1 MYRVF
6 VIRDDPEAFLRA
18 MLVPL
23 KAARRGEPL
32 PGVPFSREA
41 VANAF
46 VMLGL
51 LPTARAEEILAEYR
65 PGLEAKGF
73 RMGVLTGELSVRPGA
88 HGYAEARAAEAG
100 TLTRLPLA
108 FAPGPVPIALDGMDL
123 SLTWATLMPGGVWLR
138 LRATGQDDGQVSR
151 PPKAPR
157 RPYRV
162 LPFQR
167 VVQAIQSGLSV
178 TDDLGQ
184 AYRLRP
190 IRGGG
195 LVTPERPG
203 LSKYQWRGEMMAEPE
218 HRLAEPDAGRTAR
231 WLEFAT
237 PSGPGAR
244 VDLLSPAP
252 VATGEAEPP
261 WPTPAEGYLAVL
273 GAATSMTIAT
283 DGGTV
288 ELDTARIAATVAD
301 ALLWVGALP
310 PDSALLSA
318 GTTTGRGPEG
328 WREELKYLWGRQ
340 ARQRTRDVEPQRA
353 GLAVR
358 LPLRR
363 ATAVLES
370 IAARGDLVSVELYGH
385 PWVTGEYWP
394 MITPCFQVRAVDD
407 TGGEH
412 EGVPGGG
419 GGSPEGSWE
428 FWFWPPVPP
437 AAKRIRVIVSTLW
450 EAAWAEVD
458 IPGRPP
464 T

>member
-1 MYRVF
+1 V
-6 VIRDDPEAFLRA
+6 VPDDPEAFLRA

-51 LPTARAEEILAEYR
+51 LPSARAEDILAEYR
-65 PGLEAKGF
+65 PELEAKGF
-73 RMGVLTGELSVRPGA
+73 RMGVLTGELSVR
-88 HGYAEARAAEAG
+88 
-100 TLTRLPLA
+100 
-108 FAPGPVPIALDGMDL
+108 MDL
-123 SLTWATLMPGGVWLR
+123 YLTWATLTPNGMWLR
-138 LRATGQDDGQVSR
+138 LSATGSAEDEGRPSR
-151 PPKAPR
+151 PPR
-157 RPYRV
+157 RA

-184 AYRLRP
+184 AYRLRA

-195 LVTPERPG
+195 TVIAERRGPAE
-203 LSKYQWRGEMMAEPE
+203 YRWRGEMMAEPE
-218 HRLAEPDAGRTAR
+218 HRPAESDFGRTAL

-237 PSGPGAR
+237 ASGPAAR
-244 VDLLSPAP
+244 VDLRPPAQ
-252 VATGEAEPP
+252 VATGEAVPP
-261 WPTPAEGYLAVL
+261 WPTPAECYLAVL
-273 GAATSMTIAT
+273 GAAVSMTIAT

-288 ELDTARIAATVAD
+288 ELDTARITAAVAD

-318 GTTTGRGPEG
+318 RTAAGAEG

-340 ARQRTRDVEPQRA
+340 ARQRTREAEAERA

-363 ATAVLES
+363 ATAVLEG
-370 IAARGDLVSVELYGH
+370 IAARDGLVSVELYGH

-394 MITPCFQVRAVDD
+394 MIAPCFQVRAIDD
-407 TGGEH
+407 TGIEH
-412 EGVPGGG
+412 EGVPAGG

-428 FWFWPPVPP
+428 FWFWPPVDQV
-437 AAKRIRVIVSTLW
+437 ARRLRVIVSTLW
-450 EAAWAEVD
+450 EAGWAEVD
-458 IPGRPP
+458 IPGRPVR
-464 T
+464 

>member
-6 VIRDDPEAFLRA
+6 MAPDDPEAFLRT

-23 KAARRGEPL
+23 SAARRGEPL

-51 LPTARAEEILAEYR
+51 LPSARAEEILAEYR
-65 PGLEAKGF
+65 PELEAKGF

-88 HGYAEARAAEAG
+88 HGYHEARAADPDR
-100 TLTRLPLA
+100 LTRIPLA
-108 FAPGPVPIALDGMDL
+108 FAPGPVPIAIEGMDL
-123 SLTWATLMPGGVWLR
+123 NLTWATLTPSGVWLR
-138 LRATGQDDGQVSR
+138 VRATGPDDGQPSR
-151 PPKAPR
+151 PPR
-157 RPYRV
+157 RPHRV
-162 LPFQR
+162 LPFQQ

-195 LVTPERPG
+195 TVTSERRGPAE
-203 LSKYQWRGEMMAEPE
+203 YRWRGEMMAEPE
-218 HRLAEPDAGRTAR
+218 HRPAEPDVGRTAH

-237 PSGPGAR
+237 ASGPAAR
-244 VDLLSPAP
+244 VDLLPPAQ
-252 VATGEAEPP
+252 VATGEAAPP
-261 WPTPAEGYLAVL
+261 WPTPAECYLAVL

-288 ELDTARIAATVAD
+288 ELDTARITAAVAD

-318 GTTTGRGPEG
+318 RAAAGPGPEG

-340 ARQRTRDVEPQRA
+340 ARQRTRDAEAERA

-370 IAARGDLVSVELYGH
+370 IAARDGLVSVELYGH

-394 MITPCFQVRAVDD
+394 MIAPCFQVRAVDD
-407 TGGEH
+407 TGVEH
-412 EGVPGGG
+412 EGMPAGG
-419 GGSPEGSWE
+419 GGSPEGSGE
-428 FWFWPPVPP
+428 FWFWPPVNP
-437 AAKRIRVIVSTLW
+437 AVKRIRVIVSTLW

-458 IPGRPP
+458 IPGRPVR
-464 T
+464 

>member
-1 MYRVF
+1 V
-6 VIRDDPEAFLRA
+6 VPDDPEAFLRA

-32 PGVPFSREA
+32 PDVAFSREA

-51 LPTARAEEILAEYR
+51 LPSVRAEEILAEYR
-65 PGLEAKGF
+65 PELTAKGF

-88 HGYAEARAAEAG
+88 YGYHEARAADPAR
-100 TLTRLPLA
+100 LTRIPLA
-108 FAPGPVPIALDGMDL
+108 FAPGPVPIAIEGMDL
-123 SLTWATLMPGGVWLR
+123 NLTWATLTRSGVWLR
-138 LRATGQDDGQVSR
+138 LSATGRDEGQPSR
-151 PPKAPR
+151 PPR
-157 RPYRV
+157 RA

-195 LVTPERPG
+195 TVTAERHGPAE
-203 LSKYQWRGEMMAEPE
+203 YRWRGEMMAEPE
-218 HRLAEPDAGRTAR
+218 HRPAEPDFGRTTL

-237 PSGPGAR
+237 PSGLAAR
-244 VDLLSPAP
+244 VDLRPPAQ
-252 VATGEAEPP
+252 VATGEAVPP

-288 ELDTARIAATVAD
+288 ELDTARITAAVAD

-310 PDSALLSA
+310 PDSGLLSA
-318 GTTTGRGPEG
+318 RTAAGPEG

-340 ARQRTRDVEPQRA
+340 ARQRTREAEAERE

-370 IAARGDLVSVELYGH
+370 IAARDGLVSVELYGH

-394 MITPCFQVRAVDD
+394 MITPCFQVRAIDD
-407 TGGEH
+407 TGIEH
-412 EGVPGGG
+412 EGVPAGG

-428 FWFWPPVPP
+428 FWFWPPVDP
-437 AAKRIRVIVSTLW
+437 AARRLRVIVSTLW
-450 EAAWAEVD
+450 EAGWAEID
-458 IPGRPP
+458 IPGRPVR
-464 T
+464 

>member
-6 VIRDDPEAFLRA
+6 VVLDDPEAFLRA

-23 KAARRGEPL
+23 SAARRGQPL

-51 LPTARAEEILAEYR
+51 LPSARAEEILAGYR
-65 PGLEAKGF
+65 PELEAKGF

-88 HGYAEARAAEAG
+88 HGYHEARAADPDS
-100 TLTRLPLA
+100 LTRIPLA
-108 FAPGPVPIALDGMDL
+108 FAPGPVPIAIDGMDL

-138 LRATGQDDGQVSR
+138 LRATGRDGGQPSR
-151 PPKAPR
+151 PPR

-167 VVQAIQSGLSV
+167 TVETIQSGLSV

-195 LVTPERPG
+195 TVTPERPG
-203 LSKYQWRGEMMAEPE
+203 PAEYQWRGEMMAEPE
-218 HRLAEPDAGRTAR
+218 HRLAESDSGRTAR
-231 WLEFAT
+231 RLEFAT
-237 PSGPGAR
+237 TSGPAAR
-244 VDLLSPAP
+244 VDLLPPAP
-252 VATGEAEPP
+252 MATGEADPP

-283 DGGTV
+283 DGDTV
-288 ELDTARIAATVAD
+288 ELDTARITATVAD

-310 PDSALLSA
+310 PDSALLTA
-318 GTTTGRGPEG
+318 GTRGPEG

-340 ARQRTRDVEPQRA
+340 ARQRTRGVEPERA

-394 MITPCFQVRAVDD
+394 MIAPCFQVRAVDD
-407 TGGEH
+407 TGAEH
-412 EGVPGGG
+412 EGVPSGG

-428 FWFWPPVPP
+428 FWFWPPVAP
-437 AAKRIRVIVSTLW
+437 AAKRLRVIVSTLW
-450 EAAWAEVD
+450 EGAWAEVD
-458 IPGRPP
+458 IPGRPV

>member
-6 VIRDDPEAFLRA
+6 MVRDDPEAFLRA

-23 KAARRGEPL
+23 GTARPGEPL

-51 LPTARAEEILAEYR
+51 LPSARAEEILAGYR
-65 PGLEAKGF
+65 PELEAKGF
-73 RMGVLTGELSVRPGA
+73 RMGVLAGELSVIPGA
-88 HGYAEARAAEAG
+88 HGYAEAQAADASS
-100 TLTRLPLA
+100 LNRIPLA
-108 FAPGPVPIALDGMDL
+108 FAPGPVPLAIDGMDL
-123 SLTWATLMPGGVWLR
+123 SLTWATLMPGGIWLR
-138 LRATGQDDGQVSR
+138 LRATGQDDGQPSR
-151 PPKAPR
+151 RPR

-162 LPFQR
+162 LPFQQT
-167 VVQAIQSGLSV
+167 VQAIRSELSV
-178 TDDLGQ
+178 TDDLGRE
-184 AYRLRP
+184 YRLRP

-195 LVTPERPG
+195 TATTERPG
-203 LSKYQWRGEMMAEPE
+203 PSQYQWRGEMMAELE
-218 HRLAEPDAGRTAR
+218 HRPAEPDFGRTAQ
-231 WLEFAT
+231 WLEFGT
-237 PSGPGAR
+237 PSAPAAR
-244 VDLLSPAP
+244 VDLLPPAP
-252 VATGEAEPP
+252 VATGGTEPP

-273 GAATSMTIAT
+273 GAATTMTIAT

-288 ELDTARIAATVAD
+288 ELDTARITATVAD

-310 PDSALLSA
+310 PDSGLLSA
-318 GTTTGRGPEG
+318 AIGAGRGPQS
-328 WREELKYLWGRQ
+328 WREELKHLWGGR
-340 ARQRTRDVEPQRA
+340 ARQRTRDVEPERA

-358 LPLRR
+358 LPLHR

-394 MITPCFQVRAVDD
+394 MIAPCFQVRAVDD
-407 TGGEH
+407 TGAEH
-412 EGVPGGG
+412 EGVPAGG
-419 GGSPEGSWE
+419 GGSPEGSRE
-428 FWFWPPVPP
+428 FWFWPPVAP

-450 EAAWAEVD
+450 EAAWAEVE
-458 IPGRPP
+458 IPGRPV

>member
-6 VIRDDPEAFLRA
+6 VVPDDPEAFLRA

-23 KAARRGEPL
+23 SAARRGEPL

-51 LPTARAEEILAEYR
+51 LSSARTEEILAEYR
-65 PGLEAKGF
+65 PKLEAKGF
-73 RMGVLTGELSVRPGA
+73 RMGVLTGELSVRSGA
-88 HGYAEARAAEAG
+88 HGYAEAQAADPG
-100 TLTRLPLA
+100 RLTRIPLA
-108 FAPGPVPIALDGMDL
+108 FAPGPVPIAMDGMDL

-138 LRATGQDDGQVSR
+138 LRATGQDDGQPSR
-151 PPKAPR
+151 PPR
-157 RPYRV
+157 GRPYRV

-190 IRGGG
+190 IGGG
-195 LVTPERPG
+195 GPVPAEGPG
-203 LSKYQWRGEMMAEPE
+203 PSQYTWRGEMMAEPE
-218 HRLAEPDAGRTAR
+218 HRPAEPDADRTPC

-237 PSGPGAR
+237 ASGPAAR
-244 VDLLSPAP
+244 VDLRPADP
-252 VATGEAEPP
+252 VPTGEADPP

-283 DGGTV
+283 GGGSV
-288 ELDTARIAATVAD
+288 ELDTGRITATVAD
-301 ALLWVGALP
+301 ALLWVGALS

-318 GTTTGRGPEG
+318 GTAAGRGREG

-340 ARQRTRDVEPQRA
+340 ARQRARDVEPERA

-358 LPLRR
+358 LPVRR

-370 IAARGDLVSVELYGH
+370 IAAHGDLVSVELYGH

-394 MITPCFQVRAVDD
+394 MIAPCFQVRAVDD
-407 TGGEH
+407 TGVEH

-419 GGSPEGSWE
+419 GGSPEGSRE

-437 AAKRIRVIVSTLW
+437 AAKKIRVTVSTLW
-450 EAAWAEVD
+450 EAAWAEVG
-458 IPGRPP
+458 IPGRPVR
-464 T
+464 